1 MNRSRSVS
9 TVRAK
14 RGVTLV
20 ELLVAM
26 SLLTI
31 GLLAIVGISAG
42 VSRGLGESRR
52 ESVAA
57 LAAQSRFETL
67 NGTSCGTFSL
77 DTWVTVTN
85 RGVTEKYR
93 ITDALNATRLV
104 EDSVSWKTR
113 KATRKQFFKTI
124 LTCRPGS

>member
-1 MNRSRSVS
+1 MNRRRSVS
-9 TVRAK
+9 PAGPR

-67 NGTSCGTFSL
+67 NGTTCGSFSL
-77 DTWVTVTN
+77 GTWVTATN

-93 ITDALNATRLV
+93 ITDSFNNTRLV

-113 KATRKQFFKTI
+113 RSTRKQFFKTI

>member
-1 MNRSRSVS
+1 MNRRRSVS

-31 GLLAIVGISAG
+31 GLLAIVGISAS

-67 NGTSCGTFSL
+67 NGTTCTSFSL
-77 DTWVTVTN
+77 GTWV
-85 RGVTEKYR
+85 
-93 ITDALNATRLV
+93 TDALNQTRLV
-104 EDSVSWKTR
+104 EDSVSWQTR
-113 KATRKQFFKTI
+113 KSTRKQFFKTI
-124 LTCRPGS
+124 LTCRPGA

>member
-1 MNRSRSVS
+1 MNRRRSVS
-9 TVRAK
+9 PVRAK

-31 GLLAIVGISAG
+31 GLLAIVGISAS

-67 NGTSCGTFSL
+67 NGTTCTSFSIG
-77 DTWVTVTN
+77 TWVTVTN

-93 ITDALNATRLV
+93 ITDALNQTRLV
-104 EDSVSWKTR
+104 EDSVSWQTR
-113 KATRKQFFKTI
+113 KSTRKQFFKTI
-124 LTCRPGS
+124 LTCRPGA